1 MAYDLLIPAPTA
13 SLTTEVACI
22 EYLYQ
27 LKWPNGFSCPTCG
40 HWKAYRIRTRRLP
53 LFQCAICSHQTSL
66 IAGTVMEGSRTPLTK
81 WFIAIQLVANPLK
94 GISALT
100 LSSILRVTYK
110 TAWSMLQK
118 IRFAMGKFESSEP
131 LSGEVTINDA
141 SYGRP
146 AYCSDLNL
154 HHRETPVLLG
164 AELTGGE
171 PIRLAVELVPPKH
184 LYGTQVLPIGAQEFI
199 KRHVSRQAE
208 VRDCQIKRY
217 GPRKLKKALPLFRQ
231 ATKWMNQTFH
241 GLGRKH
247 LQAYL
252 HEFCCRINLQLA
264 AVPIFDAIS
273 LACTSFG
280 TITYRSLVARKVYFV
295 A

>member
-1 MAYDLLIPAPTA
+1 MSYDLLIPAPRA
-13 SLTTEVACI
+13 SLTTESACS

-27 LKWPNGFSCPTCG
+27 LKWPNGFSCPSCG
-40 HWKAYRIRTRRLP
+40 YWKAYRINTRRLP
-53 LFQCAICSHQTSL
+53 LFQCAGCSHQTSL
-66 IAGTVMEGSRTPLTK
+66 IANTVMEGSRTPLTK
-81 WFIAIQLVANPLK
+81 WFLAIQLIADPLN

-118 IRFAMGKFESSEP
+118 IRFAMGKFEFSEP
-131 LSGEVTINDA
+131 LSGEVAINDA
-141 SYGRP
+141 SYARP
-146 AYCSDLNL
+146 TYCSNMRL
-154 HHRETPVLLG
+154 HPRETPLLLG
-164 AELTGGE
+164 AELTNGE
-171 PIRLAVELVPPKH
+171 PSRLAIELVPPQH
-184 LYGTQVLPIGAQEFI
+184 LYDTQVLTTGAKEFI
-199 KRHVSRQAE
+199 NRHVSLHAK

-217 GPRKLKKALPLFRQ
+217 GPRKLKKALPLFQQ
-231 ATKWMNQTFH
+231 AVKWINQTFH

-264 AVPIFDAIS
+264 AVSIFDAVS
-273 LACTSFG
+273 LACSSFG
-280 TITYRSLVARKVYFV
+280 TITYRALVARKVYFI